1 MENNEQERAVF
12 MPTVPEPLK
21 AEPQEEP
28 LYAQTEAECPS
39 ERDMNGTQAEAQP
52 LSAEPQT
59 EAPQA
64 SATPQETAEPEG
76 KTGQPE
82 ETVAPQENEAVRPEP
97 VVPQEE
103 NIIPAE
109 PRKQPTEDPRPEAA
123 PAASR
128 KPEAAPEKPPVQQ
141 AERPQPGNG
150 KDSKKHAKKEKISE
164 EKKAKKRTARR
175 RWGSAAMLLLIFL
188 LSAYSFRS
196 EEKHMYAVTG
206 EKNFSADLSSA
217 VTGVESDSLST
228 VFNLPKV
235 YILPWNEEPGPVPN
249 ENCYSTAVDEN
260 GVEVTTYEDETI
272 TVKYW
277 VERQRDSNVYFAE
290 VWIAHPTQLRTMLAG
305 TYSGTERATPQRL
318 AQKANAVVAINGDY
332 FGYHPGGIIIR
343 QGTKYRDWALTWDM
357 LLIDSEGDFHIMS
370 DYESRTSGVFEDY
383 DIVNTLEFGPSLI
396 IDGEIN
402 IINSD
407 SGCGREWNNWHDSPR
422 TAIGQIGRLH
432 YLMCCVEGRVEGS
445 AGVLTP
451 EMAEIMLEKG
461 CVQAYNLDG
470 GMSTTM
476 VLGGE
481 AMNAPMWGGQ
491 RVVTEIIYF
500 ATALPNEEQ

>member
-1 MENNEQERAVF
+1 MENAEQERAVSG
-12 MPTVPEPLK
+12 PRLTEIPEELP
-21 AEPQEEP
+21 AELELPAEQIADEQPAQPETDACVTPEEAAAPQDEN
-28 LYAQTEAECPS
+28 AE
-39 ERDMNGTQAEAQP
+39 EAQP
-52 LSAEPQT
+52 ANEAAQTAGEEPPQEQAKP
-59 EAPQA
+59 EAPQDVKENKK
-64 SATPQETAEPEG
+64 QAE
-76 KTGQPE
+76 K
-82 ETVAPQENEAVRPEP
+82 
-97 VVPQEE
+97 
-103 NIIPAE
+103 
-109 PRKQPTEDPRPEAA
+109 
-123 PAASR
+123 
-128 KPEAAPEKPPVQQ
+128 EKPT
-141 AERPQPGNG
+141 
-150 KDSKKHAKKEKISE
+150 KEQ
-164 EKKAKKRTARR
+164 KAKKRLTRR
-175 RWGSAAMLLLIFL
+175 KWGSAAMLLMIFL
-188 LSAYSFRS
+188 LSVYSFRS

-206 EKNFSADLSSA
+206 EKNFSADLSAS

-235 YILPWNEEPGPVPN
+235 YILPWNEEPGPAPN

-305 TYSGTERATPQRL
+305 SYTGTERVTPQRL

-343 QGTKYRDWALTWDM
+343 QGTKYRDWALSWDM

-370 DYESRTSGVFEDY
+370 DYDSRTSGVFENY

-396 IDGEIN
+396 IDGEIK

-407 SGCGREWNNWHDSPR
+407 SGCGREWNNRHDSPR

-476 VLGGE
+476 VLGGQ

-500 ATALPNEEQ
+500 ATALPNEAE